1 MYERS
6 YYCQSELAGGTL
18 ILKSIL
24 LDIYLDTEVQ
34 DESSVFLVLKKE
46 LLIIETY
53 LLKYIYINL

>member
-34 DESSVFLVLKKE
+34 DESSVFLVLKRRIAYYRNIFAK
-46 LLIIETY
+46 IY
-53 LLKYIYINL
+53 LY